1 MKKFFRIFRISAVIL
16 ASVAA
21 FFVLHKPVEPK
32 TDDCSLDKE
41 AAKQIFKTAGTFEKT
56 GVECVFNVSEASGK
70 LLGKVL
76 YAKPD
81 ETSVAGFGGNLRV
94 VVGISPE
101 GKIAGIELGENY
113 ESVGFIERVRDE
125 GFFKK
130 WNGLSVE
137 EAAKADVDTVSGATM
152 STTAI
157 KSMVALN
164 LSKYSGMEIAADQQD
179 STPLWLKIAVFI
191 ILAYSLFAF
200 FFPQKTAKFRILH
213 LILLVVIL
221 GFIGGSALSTESFK
235 NWIVSGNIALVPL
248 VILCAALIIPIIFG
262 RNFYC
267 NFVCPFGAMQE
278 LLGKIPLP
286 KKSFSPKF
294 MKWVPVFKIVIL
306 IFIYVSMITGLFTD
320 FTVFEPF
327 SAFQFR
333 VGVPEGFTAGSAPLL
348 YSSALLP
355 SLVIAAVFLVI
366 SLFISRPWCRFFC
379 PTGTLINMFAKR
391 NGGEI

>member
-1 MKKFFRIFRISAVIL
+1 MKNFFRIFRILAVIL

-41 AAKQIFKTAGTFEKT
+41 AAKQIFKTAGTFDKT
-56 GVECVFNVSEASGK
+56 GDECVFNVSDASGK

-113 ESVGFIERVRDE
+113 ESVGFIERVRE
-125 GFFKK
+125 TGFFEK

-164 LSKYSGMEIAADQQD
+164 LSKYSGMEIVANSED
-179 STPLWLKIAVFI
+179 STPFWLKIAVFV

-213 LILLVVIL
+213 LVLLVVIL
-221 GFIGGSALSTESFK
+221 GFIGGSALSMESFK
-235 NWIVSGNIALVPL
+235 NWIISGNVTIVPVLILALALV
-248 VILCAALIIPIIFG
+248 IPVIFG

-286 KKSFSPKF
+286 KKSFPQKF
-294 MKWVPVFKIVIL
+294 MKGVMIFKVVLLVAIYIL
-306 IFIYVSMITGLFTD
+306 MIFKVVED
-320 FTVFEPF
+320 FTMFEPF
-327 SAFQFR
+327 SAFKFEAAA
-333 VGVPEGFTAGSAPLL
+333 VPA
-348 YSSALLP
+348 
-355 SLVIAAVFLVI
+355 LVIAALFLAV

-391 NGGEI
+391 NGEEI

>member
-16 ASVAA
+16 AFVAA
-21 FFVLHKPVEPK
+21 FFVLHKPAEPK

-41 AAKQIFKTAGTFEKT
+41 AAKKIFKTAGTFEKT
-56 GVECVFNVSEASGK
+56 GVECVFNVSDASGK
-70 LLGKVL
+70 ILGRVL

-94 VVGISPE
+94 VVGISPD
-101 GKIAGIELGENY
+101 GKIAGVELGENY
-113 ESVGFIERVRDE
+113 ESVGFIERVREE

-164 LSKYSGMEIAADQQD
+164 LSKFGGMETAANQQD
-179 STPLWLKIAVFI
+179 ATPLWLRIAVFV

-200 FFPQKTAKFRILH
+200 FFPQKTAKFRIFH
-213 LILLVVIL
+213 LLVLIAIF
-221 GFIGGSALSTESFK
+221 GFIGGSALSMESFK
-235 NWIVSGNIALVPL
+235 NWIVSGNIALVPI
-248 VILCAALIIPIIFG
+248 VILCAVLLLPVVFG

-267 NFVCPFGAMQE
+267 NFLCPFGAFQE

-286 KKSFSPKF
+286 KKSFPPKF
-294 MKWVPVFKIVIL
+294 MKAVPVFKVIL
-306 IFIYVSMITGLFTD
+306 LVVIYVLMIFKVVED

-327 SAFQFR
+327 SAFKFE
-333 VGVPEGFTAGSAPLL
+333 VAS
-348 YSSALLP
+348 LP

-366 SLFISRPWCRFFC
+366 SLFVSRPWCRFFC
-379 PTGTLINMFAKR
+379 PTGTLIAVFACR
-391 NGGEI
+391 EFRESRERQ

>member
-16 ASVAA
+16 VFVAA
-21 FFVLHKPVEPK
+21 FFVLHKPAEPK

-41 AAKQIFKTAGTFEKT
+41 AAKQIFGTAETFEKT
-56 GVECVFNVSEASGK
+56 GVECVFNVFDTAK
-70 LLGKVL
+70 NQLGKVL

-81 ETSVAGFGGNLRV
+81 ETSIAGFGGNLRV
-94 VVGISPE
+94 VVGISPD

-152 STTAI
+152 STRAI

-164 LSKYSGMEIAADQQD
+164 LSKYSGMEIAANQQD
-179 STPLWLKIAVFI
+179 ATPLWLKIAVFV
-191 ILAYSLFAF
+191 ILAYSIFAF
-200 FFPQKTAKFRILH
+200 FFPQKTAKFRIFH
-213 LILLVVIL
+213 LLLLVMIL
-221 GFIGGSALSTESFK
+221 GFIGGSALSFESFK
-235 NWIVSGNIALVPL
+235 NWLISGNIALVPL
-248 VILCAALIIPIIFG
+248 VILCLALILPIIFG

-278 LLGKIPLP
+278 FLGKIPLP

-294 MKWVPVFKIVIL
+294 MKKVTIFKVIL
-306 IFIYVSMITGLFTD
+306 LVAIYVLMIFKVVEDL
-320 FTVFEPF
+320 TVFEPF
-327 SAFQFR
+327 SAFKFE
-333 VGVPEGFTAGSAPLL
+333 VAA
-348 YSSALLP
+348 LP
-355 SLVIAAVFLVI
+355 SLIIAAVFLII
-366 SLFISRPWCRFFC
+366 SLFVSRPWCRFFC
-379 PTGTLINMFAKR
+379 PTGTLLSIFAKI